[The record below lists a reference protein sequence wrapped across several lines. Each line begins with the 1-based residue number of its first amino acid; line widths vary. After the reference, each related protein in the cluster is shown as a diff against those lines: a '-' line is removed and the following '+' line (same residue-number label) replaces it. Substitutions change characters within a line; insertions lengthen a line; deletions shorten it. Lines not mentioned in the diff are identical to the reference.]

1 MSGRIT
7 AIAPSILCRTTQ
19 TLNLPRKYMD
29 VLPLIQISGLE
40 IHRGNRLILSNFD
53 FELNEGE
60 LVSLVGSN
68 GCGKTTLLESSAGM
82 HTISS
87 GSIFWKYDEL
97 GLKLV
102 RDSEGRRN
110 SLPPMGLTLQKNGMS
125 GEETVLER
133 LQTVLQVSGCDF
145 DSIKTSELLDCWG
158 LNHRSGDRISQ
169 LSGGLARRLSVL
181 SGIAPALLSNI
192 PRVILLDEPSEGLD
206 ESAKNL
212 LINWLRSLTSRGHGI
227 IIATH
232 DPDLISS
239 SNRIVRFED
248 NNNISIDLKSQT
260 DSNFVLPSTTQNVK
274 IRKTSSLFHWAYR
287 MEKRNPIDTINRLI
301 PSVLALLLCHS
312 LISEDEISAVGLD
325 FFSALILLPSFI
337 SVVIPPALIGRYSE
351 ENCGRWWS
359 AVIGPKFRFSS
370 SIIGSSILL
379 PLPLIY
385 ISWIILTD
393 NILLPNDEVIYWL
406 WLPGLAM
413 FFVSIASSS
422 LHLLISDLRRAG
434 ASVAS
439 LLLLVLIWP
448 FLQLTDSLEM
458 IITDGISLGFS
469 LDEPIFMI
477 LLAGMISILVWFVST
492 YLPDT

>member
-1 MSGRIT
+1 
-7 AIAPSILCRTTQ
+7 
-19 TLNLPRKYMD
+19 MD

-181 SGIAPALLSNI
+181 SGIAPALLSNS

-287 MEKRNPIDTINRLI
+287 MEK
-301 PSVLALLLCHS
+301 
-312 LISEDEISAVGLD
+312 EI
-325 FFSALILLPSFI
+325 
-337 SVVIPPALIGRYSE
+337 
-351 ENCGRWWS
+351 
-359 AVIGPKFRFSS
+359 
-370 SIIGSSILL
+370 
-379 PLPLIY
+379 
-385 ISWIILTD
+385 
-393 NILLPNDEVIYWL
+393 
-406 WLPGLAM
+406 
-413 FFVSIASSS
+413 
-422 LHLLISDLRRAG
+422 
-434 ASVAS
+434 
-439 LLLLVLIWP
+439 
-448 FLQLTDSLEM
+448 Q
-458 IITDGISLGFS
+458 
-469 LDEPIFMI
+469 
-477 LLAGMISILVWFVST
+477 
-492 YLPDT
+492 

>member
-1 MSGRIT
+1 
-7 AIAPSILCRTTQ
+7 
-19 TLNLPRKYMD
+19 MD

-260 DSNFVLPSTTQNVK
+260 DSNFVLPSATQNVE

-312 LISEDEISAVGLD
+312 LISEDEI
-325 FFSALILLPSFI
+325 
-337 SVVIPPALIGRYSE
+337 
-351 ENCGRWWS
+351 
-359 AVIGPKFRFSS
+359 
-370 SIIGSSILL
+370 
-379 PLPLIY
+379 
-385 ISWIILTD
+385 
-393 NILLPNDEVIYWL
+393 
-406 WLPGLAM
+406 
-413 FFVSIASSS
+413 
-422 LHLLISDLRRAG
+422 
-434 ASVAS
+434 
-439 LLLLVLIWP
+439 
-448 FLQLTDSLEM
+448 
-458 IITDGISLGFS
+458 
-469 LDEPIFMI
+469 
-477 LLAGMISILVWFVST
+477 
-492 YLPDT
+492 

>member
-1 MSGRIT
+1 MYTI
-7 AIAPSILCRTTQ
+7 
-19 TLNLPRKYMD
+19 KY
-29 VLPLIQISGLE
+29 ISGY
-40 IHRGNRLILSNFD
+40 S
-53 FELNEGE
+53 
-60 LVSLVGSN
+60 
-68 GCGKTTLLESSAGM
+68 
-82 HTISS
+82 
-87 GSIFWKYDEL
+87 
-97 GLKLV
+97 
-102 RDSEGRRN
+102 
-110 SLPPMGLTLQKNGMS
+110 
-125 GEETVLER
+125 
-133 LQTVLQVSGCDF
+133 
-145 DSIKTSELLDCWG
+145 
-158 LNHRSGDRISQ
+158 ISQ

-181 SGIAPALLSNI
+181 SGIAPALLSNS

-260 DSNFVLPSTTQNVK
+260 DSNFVLPSATQNVE

-385 ISWIILTD
+385 ISWIILSD

-458 IITDGISLGFS
+458 IITNGISLGFS